1 MITLKTRTVKLFDG
15 SERINVSLKEKIYG
29 LKEKIKEYEQVL
41 NYGYLECP
49 ECHTSYN
56 VPINVDTIRRRYP
69 IKWTY
74 QEGIKSLIVD
84 TKIWVF

>member
-41 NYGYLECP
+41 NYGYLECTHK
-49 ECHTSYN
+49 CGHN
-56 VPINVDTIRRRYP
+56 
-69 IKWTY
+69 
-74 QEGIKSLIVD
+74 
-84 TKIWVF
+84 

>member
-1 MITLKTRTVKLFDG
+1 MNLKLQESMKKESL
-15 SERINVSLKEKIYG
+15 SIN
-29 LKEKIKEYEQVL
+29 QV
-41 NYGYLECP
+41 
-49 ECHTSYN
+49 YN